1 MNRATPLPPGTPGF
15 RFVISRSPVQ
25 ARTSAPFINILKST
39 TCSLGRSLARQLR
52 RTHCSQNCSQGLGP
66 LDGPPEGLRYGV
78 NVPLGGGDAGV
89 ARDLGDGEA
98 IDSGI
103 TEARKARVAHG
114 VRHQI
119 GQPQRLADPAAAL
132 LEAAQRLGAPLP
144 ENM

>member
-39 TCSLGRSLARQLR
+39 TCSQE
-52 RTHCSQNCSQGLGP
+52 LGP

-119 GQPQRLADPAAAL
+119 GQPQRL
-132 LEAAQRLGAPLP
+132 
-144 ENM
+144 